1 MPLSAGV
8 FGDLGGAVSSIFGG
22 IGEFASAKGYGQAAD
37 YARINAEIAQQTSDI
52 QQTMTARKVYQTIGG
67 QQADVAGAGLA
78 SSGSAT
84 DILRSSAEQGSLT
97 KQLVA
102 KQGAINVMGYQA
114 EAASYDAMASAAK
127 AAGGGGILGGIMKGV
142 GAAVSLFSDDRLK
155 TNPVLLERR
164 RDGLGIW
171 EFSYRGSTERFR
183 GVMASEVERLYP
195 AAIEWEDGYRKV
207 NYGVLGVVPEQVV

>member
-1 MPLSAGV
+1 MAISAAG

-22 IGEFASAKGYGQAAD
+22 IGELKSAKGYTQAAG
-37 YARINAEIAQQTSDI
+37 YARINAEIAQQTANI
-52 QQTMTARKVYQTIGG
+52 QEAMTARKSYQTIGG

-84 DILRSSAEQGSLT
+84 DLLRSSAEQASLT
-97 KQLVA
+97 KQLVV

-114 EAASYDAMASAAK
+114 EASSYDAMAAAAK
-127 AAGGGGILGGIMKGV
+127 SAGEGGILGGIMKGV
-142 GAAVSLFSDDRLK
+142 GAAMMFSDDRLK
-155 TNPVLLERR
+155 TNPVLIERR
-164 RDGLGIW
+164 RDGIGIY